1 MQIATPTDVRFRG
14 RMRRF
19 AFSLST
25 ALLLLLAFAPL
36 ALAEDGGE
44 GIYGETNDKVVTN
57 AGFMVIAFFPL
68 LILVLSLVQWRLE
81 KRKDRRL
88 SAKRHRAQA
97 PEWRGGW

>member
-1 MQIATPTDVRFRG
+1 
-14 RMRRF
+14 MRRF
-19 AFSLST
+19 AFTLSS

-57 AGFMVIAFFPL
+57 VGFMVIGFFPL
-68 LILVLSLVQWRLE
+68 LILVLSLIQWRLE
-81 KRKDRRL
+81 KRKDMRL
-88 SAKRHRAQA
+88 AAKRHRAQA